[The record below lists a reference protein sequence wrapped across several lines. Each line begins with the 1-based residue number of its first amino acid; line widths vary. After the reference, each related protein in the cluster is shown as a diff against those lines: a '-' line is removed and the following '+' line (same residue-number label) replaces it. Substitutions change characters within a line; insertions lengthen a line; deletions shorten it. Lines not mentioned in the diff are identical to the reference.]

1 MVTNMENK
9 SKVLEYLNISRSS
22 FYYHSL
28 LDQKDLI
35 LKEKIEK
42 VLEDHPSYG
51 HKRIAMELGM
61 NKKPVL
67 RVMNKY
73 DIKPRRKRKKPR
85 KSKDFGQSEASP
97 NLLISLFPLFKNHI
111 WVTDFTYLRWRNR
124 WVYVSTVI
132 DLFTREVLGLS
143 IKTTR
148 GAILVSETLF
158 NSLTSNEVPSIIHS
172 DQGSEYKSKLFR
184 NILRDFKILQSMSKK
199 ASPWQ
204 NGYQESFYG
213 NWKVDIGDVNR
224 FKSLGELTA
233 EIYKSIYYYNN
244 CRIHTSLKMSPK
256 QFALKFAEKAEIKYN
271 TNAKI
276 LSV

>member
-1 MVTNMENK
+1 MANK
-9 SKVLEYLNISRSS
+9 SRALEHLNIARSS
-22 FYYHSL
+22 FYYQSL
-28 LDQKDLI
+28 LDQKDI
-35 LKEKIEK
+35 ALKERIEK
-42 VLEDHPSYG
+42 VLEANHSYG
-51 HKRIAMELGM
+51 HRRIAIELKM
-61 NKKPVL
+61 NRKPIL
-67 RVMNKY
+67 RVMRKY
-73 DIKPRRKRKKPR
+73 DIRPRRSRKKPS
-85 KSKDFGQSEASP
+85 KSKDLNQSLVSP

-111 WVTDFTYLRWRNR
+111 WVTDFTYLKWRDR

-143 IKTTR
+143 IKTSR

-158 NSLTSNEVPSIIHS
+158 NALSSNGVPAIIHS

-184 NILRDFKILQSMSKK
+184 MILKDFNILPSMSKK

-213 NWKVDIGDVNR
+213 NWKVDVGDVNR

-233 EIYKSIYYYNN
+233 EIYKSIYYYNYH
-244 CRIHTSLKMSPK
+244 RIHTSLKMSPK
-256 QFALKFAEKAEIKYN
+256 NFALKFAEKADTKYN
-271 TNAKI
+271 TNTKE

>member
-1 MVTNMENK
+1 MSMSNK
-9 SKVLEYLNISRSS
+9 ARALSYLNISRSS

-28 LDQKDLI
+28 LDEKDLI
-35 LKEKIEK
+35 LKDKIEK
-42 VLEDHPSYG
+42 VLEANPSYG
-51 HKRIAMELGM
+51 HKRVAMELKI

-67 RVMNKY
+67 RVMKKY
-73 DIKPRRKRKKPR
+73 DIRPRRSRKKP
-85 KSKDFGQSEASP
+85 SKPRDLGQSSVSP
-97 NLLISLFPLFKNHI
+97 NLLISLFPLFPNHI
-111 WVTDFTYLRWRNR
+111 WVTDFTYLKWRGR

-143 IKTTR
+143 IKTSR
-148 GAILVSETLF
+148 GAMLVSETLL
-158 NSLTSNEVPSIIHS
+158 NALSSNGIPTIIHS
-172 DQGSEYKSKLFR
+172 DQGSEYKSKLFKMILKDF
-184 NILRDFKILQSMSKK
+184 NILPSMSKK

-233 EIYKSIYYYNN
+233 EIYKSIYYYNYH
-244 CRIHTSLKMSPK
+244 RIHTSLKMSPK
-256 QFALKFAEKAEIKYN
+256 TYALKFAETTEIKYN
-271 TNAKI
+271 TNTKE

>member
-1 MVTNMENK
+1 MSHK
-9 SKVLEYLNISRSS
+9 ARALSYLNISRSS
-22 FYYHSL
+22 FYYHPL
-28 LDQKDLI
+28 LDEKDLV
-35 LKEKIEK
+35 LKEKILK
-42 VLEDHPSYG
+42 VLEANPSYG
-51 HKRIAMELGM
+51 HKRIAMELKM
-61 NKKPVL
+61 NRKPVL
-67 RVMNKY
+67 RVMKKY
-73 DIKPRRKRKKPR
+73 DVRPRRNRKKPS
-85 KSKDFGQSEASP
+85 KSRDLSQSSVSP

-111 WVTDFTYLRWRNR
+111 WVTDFTYLKWRGR

-143 IKTTR
+143 IKTSR
-148 GAILVSETLF
+148 GAILVSETLL
-158 NSLTSNEVPSIIHS
+158 NALSSNGIPAIIHS

-184 NILRDFKILQSMSKK
+184 IILKDFNILPSMSKK

-233 EIYKSIYYYNN
+233 EIYKSIYYYNYH
-244 CRIHTSLKMSPK
+244 RIHTSLKMSPK
-256 QFALKFAEKAEIKYN
+256 NFALKFAEKTEITYTN
-271 TNAKI
+271 TKK